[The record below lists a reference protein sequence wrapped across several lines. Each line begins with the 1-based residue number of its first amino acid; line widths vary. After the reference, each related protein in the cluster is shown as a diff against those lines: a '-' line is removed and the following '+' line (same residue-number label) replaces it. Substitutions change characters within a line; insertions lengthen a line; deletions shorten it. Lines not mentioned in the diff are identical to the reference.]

1 MSNGTPLMTMCTRED
16 RTVRGLAGGR
26 MQKRSLSER
35 GAAAVEFAIVAPL
48 LFLLVFA
55 IIDFGFAFHGWDAI
69 QNAAREGARVG
80 AVTPNV
86 ANITA
91 RVRNASSFLDQSR
104 MTVTVQCA
112 KGGSS
117 SFGTCGAAG
126 SWAEGDLVRVT
137 VTYDYSYMTPLP
149 SFVGM
154 GQTLHETSTTEARFE
169 GL

>member
-1 MSNGTPLMTMCTRED
+1 MTMRKRKD
-16 RTVRGLAGGR
+16 RTVRDPARGR
-26 MQKRSLSER
+26 DLRHRLSER

-55 IIDFGFAFHGWDAI
+55 IIDFGFAFHGWDAV

-80 AVTPNV
+80 AVTPSV
-86 ANITA
+86 SAIQA
-91 RVRNASSFLDQSR
+91 RVRSASSFLDQSKVN
-104 MTVTVQCA
+104 VTVQCA
-112 KGGSS
+112 RGGSS
-117 SFGTCGAAG
+117 SFGTCGAG
-126 SWAEGDLVRVT
+126 SSWAEGDLIRVT

-154 GQTLHETSTTEARFE
+154 GQTLHETAVTEARFE

>member
-1 MSNGTPLMTMCTRED
+1 MTMRTRED
-16 RTVRGLAGGR
+16 RPVPSPDAGRVR
-26 MQKRSLSER
+26 KRGLSER

-86 ANITA
+86 AQIEA
-91 RVRNASSFLDQSR
+91 RVRSSSSFLDQSR

-137 VTYDYSYMTPLP
+137 VVYAYSYMTPLP

-154 GQTLHETSTTEARFE
+154 GQTLQETAITEARYE